1 MDQACH
7 ALQRWAATRWHGE
20 MLLGPAFGE
29 VNISPGTWGGFTMV
43 YPLVICYIAIENG
56 DL

>member
-1 MDQACH
+1 
-7 ALQRWAATRWHGE
+7 

-56 DL
+56 DFP